1 MARSRPT
8 HDRIDKTP
16 NFDFLFGLSG
26 CGQFIVPY
34 FQVTMSLK
42 EAAQQL
48 RLVNEM
54 PGSASMKLSIEELFQ
69 RDINWTRVLRKIVP
83 YLRNASAPQFF
94 NSLTI
99 ALLPVKDNA
108 LTSYGAAEGW
118 APPELAHTDGF
129 TATKA
134 FGPITCGYWSE
145 WVSHTHG
152 SAHTGQLAWN
162 KDQVCGVA
170 IDGQHRLAAI
180 KTLIEEG
187 SAQADST
194 VPVLLLVLHPA
205 LGYREPAAHASLID
219 TLRKLFIDLNKHART
234 VSRARQI
241 LLDDRDPAS
250 LCVRAVVGNELCE
263 GHHELTADPPTLP
276 LTLVD
281 WHSEQAKFD
290 DGPYLT
296 TILGLDWIVATLLA
310 VKPFENPLGFDES
323 EKLIDRLERK
333 LAIDLSEARQ
343 RLTDCRRYERPFG
356 FREEGP
362 DELARIED
370 GFRRQWAKALMTLL
384 TEFKPYRELVSA
396 RDTAESL
403 TPDFGNWYAGKAN
416 TEGAGPGSPAVQM
429 LGKLEAQLTGR
440 ETDPISIGDFSEAVS
455 KANSVKARYPLA
467 FTVVF
472 QRALVY
478 AYDWLLKVPATMTS
492 PEPAELFEEDE
503 EEDASADGQTDQND
517 GVLNTM
523 RASQLIEALN
533 KIVRG
538 YPAFLTLEFDYSIP
552 GRGERFDH
560 FWLGSLLNIDGTIDY
575 SVKAAKRASDLLLV
589 AALFYILI
597 DGEGLGADDFD
608 RVMKRVKDAT
618 TGLDKKL
625 SNCLNRMIGKGD
637 NGSIAVRILQSRDQ
651 NTEDES
657 LRQKEIAQRAHWI
670 WKALTD

>member
-26 CGQFIVPY
+26 CGQFVVPY

-83 YLRNASAPQFF
+83 YLRNATAPQFF

-108 LTSYGAAEGW
+108 LTTYDASEVW

-129 TATKA
+129 TATRS
-134 FGPITCGYWSE
+134 FGPISCGYWGE
-145 WVSHTHG
+145 WISHTHA

-180 KTLIEEG
+180 KTLIDEG
-187 SAQADST
+187 GAQADST

-205 LGYREPAAHASLID
+205 LGYREPTVNASLID

-263 GHHELTADPPTLP
+263 GHHELTADPPSLP

-343 RLTDCRRYERPFG
+343 RLADCRRYERPFG

-384 TEFKPYRELVSA
+384 TEFKPYRDLISS

-403 TPDFGNWYAGKAN
+403 TPDFGNWYACKAN
-416 TEGAGPGSPAVQM
+416 AEGAGPGSPAVQM
-429 LGKLEAQLTGR
+429 LGKLESQLTGR
-440 ETDPISIGDFSEAVS
+440 ETDPISIGDFAEAVS

-478 AYDWLLKVPATMTS
+478 AYDWLLKVPATMTAQ
-492 PEPAELFEEDE
+492 EPAELFDE
-503 EEDASADGQTDQND
+503 GDDESSADGYVDQTD
-517 GVLNTM
+517 GTPNTL

-538 YPAFLTLEFDYSIP
+538 YPAFLTLEFDYRIP
-552 GRGERFDH
+552 GRSERFDH
-560 FWLGSLLNIDGTIDY
+560 FWLCALLNIDGTIDF
-575 SVKAAKRASDLLLV
+575 SVKAAKRSSDLLLL
-589 AALFYILI
+589 AALFHIFI
-597 DGEGLGADDFD
+597 DTEGLGADDFD
-608 RVMKRVKDAT
+608 KLMKRAKEAT
-618 TGLDKKL
+618 SGLDKKL
-625 SNCLNRMIGKGD
+625 ANCLNRMIGSED

-651 NTEDES
+651 KTEDES
-657 LRQKEIAQRAHWI
+657 LRYKEISQRAHWI